1 MDKKFNLFFYTMRI
15 LLALKMKYEARDS
28 WKYHATKTIIL
39 PIRIEAPSKTIWGKV
54 RQRIRKAVG
63 RVYCPSGEMICPSRL
78 GKAATE
84 IFDSFCSPATYN
96 IVPTEGTRIEAHYRQ
111 TEEGGYICRLTVR
124 HEKRTICRVRL
135 NLSVSDGE
143 ARIEVFA
150 PLALLARLIATGT
163 AHPAR
168 YGHHCL

>member
-1 MDKKFNLFFYTMRI
+1 MRI
-15 LLALKMKYEARDS
+15 LLALKQKYKAQDA

-54 RQRIRKAVG
+54 WQRIRKAVG
-63 RVYCPSGEMICPSRL
+63 QVYIHDSGSLSPNRL
-78 GKAATE
+78 GKVASE
-84 IFDSFCSPATYN
+84 IFDSFCSSATYN

-111 TEEGGYICRLTVR
+111 TEEGGYICCLTVH
-124 HEKRTICRVRL
+124 HEKRTICRVLL

-150 PLALLARLIATGT
+150 PLVLLARLIATGT
-163 AHPAR
+163 ARPGL
-168 YGHHCL
+168 YGHCL